1 MLSCGIPGLSAP
13 ASPQSKPNSPFI
25 WQHFTSWPQLSCPP
39 WIISSSTNYKHY
51 KHSSW
56 HKCSPC
62 CSALHRLKVLSS
74 SFVMSLTLLPQN
86 ELSPLCSAHPH
97 TTCRHHQFRI
107 QPFPL
112 MPIPSR
118 EGLFLFLDP
127 GIPTFWNYFCAAA
140 SITVERHLILVW
152 ASLSLQSSMYHWALL
167 YNFAHTT
174 LLHFICHLG
183 VSLGLCLLLLLF
195 FSCKGTH
202 CCFPEPL
209 NPSSNSPV
217 SWLPPPNFIFSSRL
231 ILIFYK
237 LAPFQ
242 GSEYTCKGTLTD
254 FHWSL
259 LSIMSCLFWMGNG
272 PRAQSTLWVMFSLA
286 VLMVSP
292 FCLTQKLQYPDPA
305 SSVAALT
312 STPVNEKTATA
323 STVDWNRGSTLNVFH
338 FLFSSLPGYDSQSL
352 ELISE
357 WASSKN
363 LSKHLS
369 KDYLLIPT
377 LIYNTHDTWFTS
389 LALQSQLISILLYPF
404 ASSSQNLNMVIWKE
418 HGLWNSTS
426 VLTLTLPIT
435 SCVTLRE

>member
-1 MLSCGIPGLSAP
+1 MTHEPRA
-13 ASPQSKPNSPFI
+13 
-25 WQHFTSWPQLSCPP
+25 
-39 WIISSSTNYKHY
+39 HY
-51 KHSSW
+51 
-56 HKCSPC
+56 
-62 CSALHRLKVLSS
+62 
-74 SFVMSLTLLPQN
+74 
-86 ELSPLCSAHPH
+86 
-97 TTCRHHQFRI
+97 
-107 QPFPL
+107 
-112 MPIPSR
+112 
-118 EGLFLFLDP
+118 
-127 GIPTFWNYFCAAA
+127 
-140 SITVERHLILVW
+140 
-152 ASLSLQSSMYHWALL
+152 
-167 YNFAHTT
+167 
-174 LLHFICHLG
+174 
-183 VSLGLCLLLLLF
+183 GLCEN
-195 FSCKGTH
+195 H
-202 CCFPEPL
+202 RFP
-209 NPSSNSPV
+209 
-217 SWLPPPNFIFSSRL
+217 
-231 ILIFYK
+231 
-237 LAPFQ
+237 
-242 GSEYTCKGTLTD
+242 
-254 FHWSL
+254 
-259 LSIMSCLFWMGNG
+259 
-272 PRAQSTLWVMFSLA
+272 LA

-389 LALQSQLISILLYPF
+389 LARQSQLISILLYPF

-435 SCVTLRE
+435 SCVTLGE